1 MGRYLSELSTFR
13 YFAST
18 TGFLIISLTFI
29 SVSLLK
35 LYKLLTNSYAY
46 YMPNTPFL
54 QCTFRGYFLL
64 FCFCDALA
72 YQTYPISTISS
83 TIFIVES
90 LCETSRMVLPLLLS
104 FRAFNIIPS
113 FRESRLLVGSSKRMK
128 GAL

>member
-1 MGRYLSELSTFR
+1 MWVPTVDKFSYRYLLTEFYTTDTCIIKNVCGKYSNKGYALSWGVTL
-13 YFAST
+13 
-18 TGFLIISLTFI
+18 G
-29 SVSLLK
+29 LLF
-35 LYKLLTNSYAY
+35 NSYIKSG
-46 YMPNTPFL
+46 L
-54 QCTFRGYFLL
+54 VHII
-64 FCFCDALA
+64 
-72 YQTYPISTISS
+72 YPISTISS